1 MKKLKRFNIILL
13 SILLLGVTV
22 GFAALSTTLKVSG
35 TTNIGKNTWN
45 IYWDN
50 VDNQNGVTTTTPVIS
65 NDVTNGPNTVVTWT
79 VTLNKPGDF
88 YEFTVDAVN
97 AGTLDAM
104 ITNIEHKLNGSV
116 MSSSNK
122 LPDYV
127 KYSVTYA
134 NGDEI
139 ALNQLLPKATVSGN
153 TTVFTRETYKV
164 RVEFDSN
171 INPNDLSDE
180 NESYELSFG
189 VTYGQADGNAVNPHP
204 LFNLPQGKNKD
215 NLAVG
220 DEVCINGTTTECFNV
235 VSYDAND
242 VVLLA
247 KYNLNVGNN
256 TQPGTIGVQNALAT
270 GDNNDS
276 STQVDDKYPA
286 TVYFSDSMYWN
297 SGGLLPK
304 YGSSYPGDVYDS
316 GYIGNPGSGTY
327 SIARYVEAYKT
338 TLEGNGYGAVIKEI
352 RLLKDS
358 EATDPSIGCSHDTYN
373 CPAGSFILN
382 TSFWLQTAGVYGY
395 DGRDMI
401 SVVRS
406 WNYFNTSMYASNMDG
421 VYGVRP
427 VIVVE
432 KSNM

>member
-1 MKKLKRFNIILL
+1 MKKKKVNIFLL
-13 SILLLGVTV
+13 SLVLLGVTV

-50 VDNQNGVTTTTPVIS
+50 VANQSGVTTTTPVIS
-65 NDVTNGPNTVVTWT
+65 NDATNGPNTVVTWT
-79 VTLNKPGDF
+79 VTLDQPGDF

-104 ITNIEHKLNGSV
+104 ITSIEHKLNGSAI
-116 MSSSNK
+116 SNNNK

-127 KYSVTYA
+127 HYSVTYA
-134 NGDEI
+134 NGDAI

-171 INPNDLSDE
+171 IDPSDLSNE

-204 LFNLPQGKNKD
+204 IFTMPQGKNKD

-220 DEVCINGTTTECFNV
+220 DEVCISGTTTECFNV
-235 VSYDAND
+235 VSYNAND

-256 TQPGTIGVQNALAT
+256 TQTGTIGIQNSLAT
-270 GDNNDS
+270 GDNGDS

-286 TVYFSDSMYWN
+286 TVYFSDTMYWN
-297 SGGLLPK
+297 SGGLKAK
-304 YGSSYPGDVYDS
+304 YGDSYPGNVYDADYT
-316 GYIGNPGSGTY
+316 GDPGSETY
-327 SIARYVEAYKT
+327 SIAKYVEAYKT
-338 TLEGNGYGAVIKEI
+338 ILEGNGYGATIKEI

-358 EATDPSIGCSHDTYN
+358 EAVDPSIGCSHDTYN

-382 TSFWLQTAGVYGY
+382 TSFWLQTAGYYGY
-395 DGRDMI
+395 DSRDMLTI
-401 SVVRS
+401 IRS
-406 WNYFNTSMYASNMDG
+406 WNYYNTSMYASNMDG